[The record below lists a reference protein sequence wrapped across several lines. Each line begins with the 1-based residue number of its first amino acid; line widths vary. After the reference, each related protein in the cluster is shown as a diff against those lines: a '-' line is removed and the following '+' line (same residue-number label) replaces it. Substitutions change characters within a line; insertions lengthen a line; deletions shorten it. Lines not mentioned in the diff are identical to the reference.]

1 MSTGRKI
8 TMDDIQA
15 FPSGVLRLTEE
26 VSGLL
31 ADIQTGSASLNA
43 SQIPLYI
50 PRIEFLKKKLDKKRL
65 DAQTMIDDI
74 LADDRFSKDSDT
86 ITAALKQQ
94 LVIINSDL
102 NLLNEVKQSLNDSG
116 NKLKEVKLL

>member
-1 MSTGRKI
+1 
-8 TMDDIQA
+8 MDDIQA

-74 LADDRFSKDSDT
+74 LADDRFNKDSDT